1 MRHFARHIVRMVKID
16 INRHFPSSP
25 VVKTPHSQ
33 GREHGFD
40 PWLGDLRSCMLHSI
54 AKKKREREREINTLP
69 SLGKNGAP
77 HQVSKILQ

>member
-40 PWLGDLRSCMLHSI
+40 PWLG
-54 AKKKREREREINTLP
+54 N
-69 SLGKNGAP
+69 
-77 HQVSKILQ
+77 